1 MVQQMNNAER
11 FLNAFVSIE
20 QSLRDLCNTGNM
32 KFYQMV
38 NMVAKKNHI
47 VQNSISDLLEYAEL
61 RNAIIHQRGAKQEV
75 IAMPVDSVVNDI
87 ERIAN
92 ALNKDQ
98 AIANYL
104 HRKVVVCGPDMPVD
118 KAFYLMQK
126 LGSSKLPVYDD
137 EGFVGMIDY
146 RMIAMWAM
154 EFSKLETVYELIEE
168 YETNH
173 RIEFVDPSQTVS
185 QIVNM
190 FESQLR
196 KGASI
201 LAVIVSKDGSK
212 KGKPL
217 GIFTSFDI
225 PELISYLK

>member
-1 MVQQMNNAER
+1 MNNAER

-47 VQNSISDLLEYAEL
+47 VQNSLSDLLEYAEL
-61 RNAIIHQRGAKQEV
+61 RNAIIHQRGGRQEV
-75 IAMPVDSVVNDI
+75 IALPVDSVVKDI

-104 HRKVVVCGPDMPVD
+104 HRKVVVCEPTMTIE

-126 LGSSKLPVYDD
+126 LDSSKLPVYDE

-146 RMIAMWAM
+146 KMIATWAM
-154 EFSKLETVYELIEE
+154 EYSDFEYVYEIVKE
-168 YETNH
+168 H
-173 RIEFVDPSQTVS
+173 QDKQRIVFVDPSQTVS
-185 QIVNM
+185 KIINI

-196 KGASI
+196 KGTYI
-201 LAVIVSKDGSK
+201 QAVIVSKDGSK
-212 KGKPL
+212 KGKPI
-217 GIFTSFDI
+217 GIYTSYDI
-225 PELISYLK
+225 PELIAYLK